1 MMHDT
6 LEIIDSFHSGN
17 ISLGSKSNSG
27 YKPPSH
33 SRTSIITSDSPFVCD
48 LIESSGFDILVV
60 FRMFGEFDF
69 GIDMI
74 KVST

>member
-1 MMHDT
+1 MHDP
-6 LEIIDSFHSGN
+6 LEISHTLHSGN

-33 SRTSIITSDSPFVCD
+33 SRTSIITSNSPLVCGF
-48 LIESSGFDILVV
+48 IKSSGFDILVV

>member
-1 MMHDT
+1 MHDT
-6 LEIIDSFHSGN
+6 LEISHTLHSGN

-27 YKPPSH
+27 YKPPSY
-33 SRTSIITSDSPFVCD
+33 SRTSIITSNSPLMCD
-48 LIESSGFDILVV
+48 LIESSRFDILVV